1 MSRQHQT
8 DLTQMRIFLEGL
20 MMERPEDL
28 TLLLPEYSKLMDRLS
43 EIEAKSLE
51 AQSTEYLKG
60 MELRA
65 NLDTTYS
72 NNNTA
77 YNIATYNADTD
88 YQINRQN
95 NWSEDYR
102 HTQTLNA
109 QGVNEL
115 VNRGI
120 FDEMPILDLSR
131 PSKRLY

>member
-20 MMERPEDL
+20 MMARPDDL
-28 TLLLPEYSKLMDRLS
+28 ALLLPEYSKLMDRLS

-120 FDEMPILDLSR
+120 FDEMPIFDLSR